1 MLVEL
6 VLFDTVS
13 VVVFLGVFDS
23 KFVLFVKKVVF
34 ESTSDV
40 NEVESSKIVDLLKFA
55 LKKLVEFILF
65 DVSLVVEL
73 FVELNVILVG
83 GLVEFNASL
92 VLFELDKLLKAVL

>member
-23 KFVLFVKKVVF
+23 KFVLFVNKVVF

-40 NEVESSKIVDLLKFA
+40 NEVESNKIVDLLTFA
-55 LKKLVEFILF
+55 LKKF
-65 DVSLVVEL
+65 
-73 FVELNVILVG
+73 
-83 GLVEFNASL
+83 
-92 VLFELDKLLKAVL
+92 